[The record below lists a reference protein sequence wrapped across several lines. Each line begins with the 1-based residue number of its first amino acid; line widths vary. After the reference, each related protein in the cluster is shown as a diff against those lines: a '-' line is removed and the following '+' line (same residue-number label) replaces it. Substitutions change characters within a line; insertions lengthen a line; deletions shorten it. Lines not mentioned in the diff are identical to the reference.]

1 MRIIILG
8 ASRFGRAIA
17 EQLIDAEHEVIV
29 IDKSRDRLERLADQL
44 DCGMLEGD
52 GTMPTTLR
60 EVFRDENDVFVA
72 VTNASEDN
80 IDRKSVV

>member
-29 IDKSRDRLERLADQL
+29 IDKSQIGRAH
-44 DCGMLEGD
+44 
-52 GTMPTTLR
+52 
-60 EVFRDENDVFVA
+60 V
-72 VTNASEDN
+72 
-80 IDRKSVV
+80 